1 LQRITYPILVTQ
13 NISMIGSKTKMK
25 NKPTTGIIVI
35 ALGVLIALI
44 SIVIF
49 PVCTD
54 RIGLMNGK
62 TIFMKC
68 HWTAMAELLV
78 GILIV
83 FDGIMIIAFNKR
95 ETRIALS
102 ILSFLFGLIALIIPT
117 VAIGMC
123 ETATMACRVG
133 TEPALIVVSV
143 ITMVVGIGNAFFQSS
158 SIKSEQL
165 YKERSVIK

>member
-1 LQRITYPILVTQ
+1 
-13 NISMIGSKTKMK
+13 MK
-25 NKPTTGIIVI
+25 NKPTTGIVAITLGILVALTPI
-35 ALGVLIALI
+35 A
-44 SIVIF
+44 IF

-54 RIGLMNGK
+54 MIELMNGK
-62 TIFMKC
+62 TLFMKC

-83 FDGIMIIAFNKR
+83 FDGMLIMGFKKH
-95 ETRIALS
+95 ETRTALS
-102 ILSFLFGLIALIIPT
+102 IMLFLFGLTALVIPT
-117 VAIGMC
+117 VVIGMC

-143 ITMVVGIGNAFFQSS
+143 ITMVVGIGNTFFQSS

-165 YKERSVIK
+165 VKKEV